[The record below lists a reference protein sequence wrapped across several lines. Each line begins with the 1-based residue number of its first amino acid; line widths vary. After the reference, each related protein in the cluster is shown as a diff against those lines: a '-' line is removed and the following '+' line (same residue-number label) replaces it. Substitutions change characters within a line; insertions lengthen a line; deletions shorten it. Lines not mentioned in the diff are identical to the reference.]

1 MSTHVTDRPAPN
13 IVSSQTWLCFSHS
26 RSIINFFPTYKKGKE
41 MLFRS
46 IRTSGAIRSATRN
59 IHSTSPRLDTAT
71 SAKNAAEGAGK
82 QLSNLAE
89 RAKALGKP
97 LADRAT
103 SMTGG
108 E

>member
-1 MSTHVTDRPAPN
+1 
-13 IVSSQTWLCFSHS
+13 
-26 RSIINFFPTYKKGKE
+26 